1 MPKRIE
7 VNPKWPWAEKFPF
20 NLGIK
25 VGSTVYVSGTVAWD
39 ADGNIVGL
47 GDMLAQSR
55 QAFANMAEILAE
67 AGATMDDV
75 VKITAFVTDI
85 ERYADYSKARSEA
98 FTNNMPASTAVTS
111 PRLLQDGLLVEIEAI
126 AEIGSG

>member
-1 MPKRIE
+1 MVEDPIALSE
-7 VNPKWPWAEKFPF
+7 
-20 NLGIK
+20 
-25 VGSTVYVSGTVAWD
+25 
-39 ADGNIVGL
+39 
-47 GDMLAQSR
+47 R
-55 QAFANMAEILAE
+55 QALAVTCTE
-67 AGATMDDV
+67 FMELGMDGLVDTMDDV

>member
-1 MPKRIE
+1 MPKRVE
-7 VNPKWPWAEKFPF
+7 VNPKWAWAENFPF

-39 ADGNIVGL
+39 PDGNIVGP
-47 GDMLAQSR
+47 GDMLTPSR
-55 QAFANMAEILAE
+55 QAFANVAEMLAE

-75 VKITAFVTDI
+75 VKVQAFLTDI
-85 ERYADYSKARSEA
+85 DRYAEYSKARSEA

-111 PRLLQDGLLVEIEAI
+111 PKLLQDGLLVEIEAI

>member
-39 ADGNIVGL
+39 ADGYIVGP
-47 GDMLAQSR
+47 DCMLA
-55 QAFANMAEILAE
+55 
-67 AGATMDDV
+67 
-75 VKITAFVTDI
+75 
-85 ERYADYSKARSEA
+85 
-98 FTNNMPASTAVTS
+98 
-111 PRLLQDGLLVEIEAI
+111 
-126 AEIGSG
+126 